1 MSQHSPAVAHEGT
14 VFKKLLGK
22 YFVRTAGQ
30 TFDCSISSRL
40 RKQLIYPIAAPTD
53 PKRRGKRVQNVKDI
67 GVVDPVAIGDHV
79 SFIEAGGDAGVITE
93 VLPRRNKLARPTAEK
108 EGKHPLEQVL
118 VANIDQVVA
127 VFPVHPPPKWNLLD
141 RYLAMAEAAG
151 IPTVICLTK
160 LDLADDV
167 ETLEAVAEEYRCIGY
182 PTLLTS
188 AMNGAG
194 IEALR
199 VALRGSLSA
208 FIGKSGAGKTTLLN
222 AIQPGLGL
230 RVNAVNTHTG
240 EGKHTTSHLE
250 MFDLDFGG
258 SVVDTPGLRLFK
270 LWDVPMEE
278 LASLLPEMR
287 PFIGQCQFGLDC
299 THTHEPGCAIK
310 AALGRGDTLGAITTR
325 RYESYLDM
333 KEYFY
338 DRS

>member
-1 MSQHSPAVAHEGT
+1 MTHNSQTTTQEGL

-22 YFVRTAGQ
+22 YFVRAAEQ

-67 GVVDPVAIGDHV
+67 GVVDPVAIGDRV
-79 SFIEAGGDAGVITE
+79 SFIEADHGRGVITD
-93 VLPRRNKLARPTAEK
+93 VLPRRNKLVRPTAE
-108 EGKHPLEQVL
+108 EAGKHPLEQVI
-118 VANIDQVVA
+118 VANVDQVAA
-127 VFPVHPPPKWNLLD
+127 VFPVHPAPKWHLLD
-141 RYLAMAEAAG
+141 RHLAMAEAAG
-151 IPTVICLTK
+151 IPALICLTK
-160 LDLADDV
+160 LDLAGDV
-167 ETLEAVAEEYRCIGY
+167 EALEAIAGEYRRIGY
-182 PTLLTS
+182 PPVLTS
-188 AMNGAG
+188 AVDGAG
-194 IEALR
+194 LEALKEALR
-199 VALRGSLSA
+199 GKLSA
-208 FIGKSGAGKTTLLN
+208 LIGKSGAGKTTLLN

-230 RVNAVNTHTG
+230 RINAVNARTG
-240 EGKHTTSHLE
+240 EGKHTTTHLE

-270 LWDVPMEE
+270 LWDVPPDA

-287 PFIGQCQFGLDC
+287 PYLGQCQFGLDC
-299 THTHEPGCAIK
+299 THSHEPGCAIK
-310 AALGRGDTLGAITTR
+310 AEVKNGGITVR